1 MAINRIE
8 EYLRQDPRMTAFF
21 ANLQQQSAK
30 ANTGTHLGGLASL
43 GNTLVRTYTMGKAG
57 ERRRDLAKA
66 LTEGSKNKTKM
77 IDAVKEQSVPY
88 TSFNDGM
95 MEGEGETS
103 LDETFSYDPIEG
115 ITSRETGFTDDTGKM
130 IGTPEARARIDPNSG
145 AAFGRSESLRKLL
158 QKFPES
164 ESIQRALLINENRL
178 DDRNLALMSN
188 RIKSQNAIL
197 TRDDKREYDAKV
209 AKALADAK
217 LTAAIKKAS
226 QDPAQLRL
234 YKFAVEEQGYE
245 GSFTDWALRQKMAV
259 TGISA
264 GNLKALDPSDPYW
277 RNKKKTPVVPA
288 RDFNEKKTP
297 ANPVS
302 SEIDLTR
309 FAPEQMDDQ
318 GNVFSYRDKVTGE
331 IIPTA
336 LMGNNAGANSA
347 PPLRLMPDPSQ
358 TGGALGQVPVGQSQ
372 TGGALGQVPVGQ
384 SRLSDALNQS
394 DTGGALGQMP
404 IAQAE
409 MLSKQTGVPVEEIL
423 RRSQSQT
430 DGALGGLSNSEML
443 QMQNTPPQ
451 RAVESTSPDLT
462 RFQPAGMDDQG
473 NVFSYKDTATGEI
486 VPANMVN
493 NNAEATPI
501 GGATF
506 IPGGKADVA
515 RKKKIQKDL
524 EIRIK
529 ENTLELNQLKEKR
542 SKEKTDRKLKKN
554 RENTE
559 RIGGTVIQDTGR
571 ALELAKENFLAT
583 GLSADIFGVINLDG
597 ISPALGDAKAI
608 KDLVTSI
615 KGNISIEQIMAMK
628 SASET
633 GGALG
638 QIPVAQQQIMM
649 GLLGVLD
656 AGQRGNIVIDNLK
669 RVQNLYKDMVHGSPE
684 QLAELVRRGAITADK
699 ARKLSVR
706 QVLSFDEQG
715 NKKYVIPPGTT
726 EADIAH
732 TMRIYRMS
740 RGDVLQR
747 LTDLA
752 KPRTP

>member
-8 EYLRQDPRMTAFF
+8 EYLRQDPKMTAFF
-21 ANLQQQSAK
+21 ANLQQQAAK

-43 GNTLVRTYTMGKAG
+43 ANTLVRAYTMGKAG
-57 ERRRDLAKA
+57 ERRRDLSKA
-66 LTEGSKNKTKM
+66 LMEGGKNKTKM

-88 TSFNDGM
+88 ASFNDGM

-103 LDETFSYDPIEG
+103 LDETFSYDPIKG
-115 ITSRETGFTDDTGKM
+115 ITSKVTGFTDDTGKM
-130 IGTPEARARIDPNSG
+130 IGVPETRARIDPNSG
-145 AAFGRSESLRKLL
+145 AAFGRSKSLKALL
-158 QKFPES
+158 ERFPES

-188 RIKSQNAIL
+188 RIKNQNAIL
-197 TRDDKREYDAKV
+197 TRDEEREYAAKV
-209 AKALADAK
+209 AKTLADAK
-217 LTAAIKKAS
+217 IVAAIKKAS

-234 YKFAVEEQGYE
+234 YKFAVEKQGYE
-245 GSFTDWALRQKMAV
+245 GSFTDWALRQKMAP
-259 TGISA
+259 TGIVP
-264 GNLKALDPSDPYW
+264 GNLKALDPSDPFW
-277 RNKKKTPVVPA
+277 RSQEKTPDVPA
-288 RDFNEKKTP
+288 RDFNKKKTP

-347 PPLRLMPDPSQ
+347 PPLRSMPDPSQ

-384 SRLSDALNQS
+384 SQ
-394 DTGGALGQMP
+394 TGGALG
-404 IAQAE
+404 
-409 MLSKQTGVPVEEIL
+409 S
-423 RRSQSQT
+423 
-430 DGALGGLSNSEML
+430 LSNSEML
-443 QMQNTPPQ
+443 QMQNTSP
-451 RAVESTSPDLT
+451 RGAVESTSPDLT
-462 RFQPAGMDDQG
+462 RFQPAEMDDQG

-486 VPANMVN
+486 VPANLVN

-501 GGATF
+501 RNIQQTRI
-506 IPGGKADVA
+506 IPGGKADIA
-515 RKKKIQKDL
+515 QKRKAQKDL
-524 EIRIK
+524 EIQIRRG
-529 ENTLELNQLKEKR
+529 TLELNELKAER

-554 RENTE
+554 RANTK

-583 GLSADIFGVINLDG
+583 GISADIFGIINLDD

-608 KDLVTSI
+608 QDLVKSI
-615 KGNISIEQIMAMK
+615 KGNISIEQIMSMK

-649 GLLGVLD
+649 GLLGILD
-656 AGQRGNIVIDNLK
+656 AGQRRSIVIDNLK

-684 QLAELVRRGAITADK
+684 ELSDLVRKGVITAEK
-699 ARKLSVR
+699 ARRLSVR
-706 QVLSFDEQG
+706 QVLGFDEQG
-715 NKKYVIPPGTT
+715 NTKYVIPPGTT

-732 TMRIYRMS
+732 TMRIHRLS
-740 RGDVLQR
+740 RKEVLQR